1 MQHPSKGWNMARTRY
16 RDDVVEAP
24 PRRRSGA
31 LRFIALLVA
40 LAVIGLVVL
49 AVVLV
54 TRTSDDAKDDVT
66 VSACNADPEGGDP
79 TASGQIVN
87 DSSKTSN
94 YVIRLRFNDAQGNG
108 VSEGVVAVDDV
119 DSGAT
124 AQWELTGTRS
134 AQGPLTCEVTDV
146 SRTHLP
152 GQD

>member
-1 MQHPSKGWNMARTRY
+1 MARTRY
-16 RDDVVEAP
+16 RDDVEVVEAP
-24 PRRRSGA
+24 RRHTG
-31 LRFIALLVA
+31 LRIIAALVA
-40 LAVIGLVVL
+40 LAVIAAIVL

-54 TRTSDDAKDDVT
+54 TRTSDDAKDDVA
-66 VSACNADPEGGDP
+66 VQRCEPDPGGGDP

-94 YVIRLRFNDAQGNG
+94 YVIRLRFDDAQGNG
-108 VSEGVVAVDDV
+108 VSEGVTAVDDV
-119 DSGAT
+119 EAGAT

-134 AQGPLTCEVTDV
+134 AEGPLTCEVTDV

>member
-1 MQHPSKGWNMARTRY
+1 
-16 RDDVVEAP
+16 VV
-24 PRRRSGA
+24 
-31 LRFIALLVA
+31 VA
-40 LAVIGLVVL
+40 AVVL
-49 AVVLV
+49 VVVLV

-66 VSACNADPEGGDP
+66 VAACNADPGGGDP

-108 VSEGVVAVDDV
+108 VSEGVAAVDDV
-119 DSGAT
+119 EAGAT
-124 AQWELTGTRS
+124 ASWELTGTRS
-134 AQGPLTCEVTDV
+134 ARGPVTCELTDV

>member
-1 MQHPSKGWNMARTRY
+1 MARTRY
-16 RDDVVEAP
+16 RDAAVETP
-24 PRRRSGA
+24 PRRGGA
-31 LRFIALLVA
+31 FRFIALLVT
-40 LAVIGLVVL
+40 LVVIAAIVL

-66 VSACNADPEGGDP
+66 VAACNADPGGGDP
-79 TASGQIVN
+79 SASGEIVN

-119 DSGAT
+119 EAGAT
-124 AQWELTGTRS
+124 ARWELTGTR
-134 AQGPLTCEVTDV
+134 AAEGPLTCEITDV

>member
-1 MQHPSKGWNMARTRY
+1 MARTRY

-24 PRRRSGA
+24 PRRHMGRRLLA
-31 LRFIALLVA
+31 ALVA
-40 LAVIGLVVL
+40 LVVIAAVVL

-54 TRTSDDAKDDVT
+54 TRTSDDAKDDVSVAT
-66 VSACNADPEGGDP
+66 CEADPGGGDP
-79 TASGQIVN
+79 SASGQIVN

-119 DSGAT
+119 EAGAT
-124 AQWELTGTRS
+124 ARWELTGTRS
-134 AQGPLTCEVTDV
+134 ASGPLTCEITDV

>member
-1 MQHPSKGWNMARTRY
+1 MAPSTY
-16 RDDVVEAP
+16 RDEVVAVRP
-24 PRRRSGA
+24 RRSGTF
-31 LRFIALLVA
+31 RVVALL
-40 LAVIGLVVL
+40 LALVVVAVVIL

-66 VSACNADPEGGDP
+66 VAACSADPGGGKP

-94 YVIRLRFNDAQGNG
+94 YVIRLRFNDNDGNA
-108 VSEGVVAVDDV
+108 VSEGAAPVSDV
-119 DSGAT
+119 EAGGT
-124 AQWELTGTRS
+124 ARWELTGARS
-134 AQGPLTCEVTDV
+134 ADGPVTCEVTDV

>member
-1 MQHPSKGWNMARTRY
+1 MARSTY
-16 RDDVVEAP
+16 REDVVEARP
-24 PRRRSGA
+24 RRSGA
-31 LRFIALLVA
+31 FRLVALLVA
-40 LAVIGLVVL
+40 LLVIAAVVV

-66 VSACNADPEGGDP
+66 VGACDADPGGGKP

-94 YVIRLRFNDAQGNG
+94 YVIRLRFKDSEGNA
-108 VSEGVVAVDDV
+108 VSEGVAAVDGV
-119 DSGAT
+119 DALQT
-124 AQWELTGTRS
+124 ARWDLTGARS
-134 AQGPLTCEVTDV
+134 ADGPVTCEVTDV

>member
-1 MQHPSKGWNMARTRY
+1 MARTRY
-16 RDDVVEAP
+16 RDEVVEVR
-24 PRRRSGA
+24 PRRSAA
-31 LRFIALLVA
+31 LRLIALLVA
-40 LAVIGLVVL
+40 LVVIGAVVL

-66 VSACNADPEGGDP
+66 VSTCEADQDGGDP
-79 TASGQIVN
+79 TASGQFVN

-94 YVIRLRFNDAQGNG
+94 YVVRLRFNDAQGNG
-108 VSEGVVAVDDV
+108 VSEGVAAVDDV
-119 DSGAT
+119 EAGAT

-152 GQD
+152 GQE

>member
-1 MQHPSKGWNMARTRY
+1 
-16 RDDVVEAP
+16 
-24 PRRRSGA
+24 
-31 LRFIALLVA
+31 
-40 LAVIGLVVL
+40 
-49 AVVLV
+49 
-54 TRTSDDAKDDVT
+54 VT
-66 VSACNADPEGGDP
+66 VAACNADPGGGDP

-119 DSGAT
+119 EAGAT
-124 AQWELTGTRS
+124 ARWELTGTRS
-134 AQGPLTCEVTDV
+134 AEGPLTCEITDV

>member
-1 MQHPSKGWNMARTRY
+1 MARTRY

-24 PRRRSGA
+24 PRRHMG
-31 LRFIALLVA
+31 LRLLAALVA
-40 LAVIGLVVL
+40 LVVIAAVVL

-54 TRTSDDAKDDVT
+54 TRTSDDAKDDVAVAT
-66 VSACNADPEGGDP
+66 CEADPSGGDP
-79 TASGQIVN
+79 SASGQIVN

-119 DSGAT
+119 EAGAT
-124 AQWELTGTRS
+124 ARWELTGTRS
-134 AQGPLTCEVTDV
+134 ARGPLTCEITDV

>member
-1 MQHPSKGWNMARTRY
+1 MARTRY

-24 PRRRSGA
+24 PPRRHGGLRLLGA
-31 LRFIALLVA
+31 LVA
-40 LAVIGLVVL
+40 LVLIAAVVL

-54 TRTSDDAKDDVT
+54 TRTSDDAKDDVAVAT
-66 VSACNADPEGGDP
+66 CEAAPDGGDP
-79 TASGQIVN
+79 SASGQIVN

-119 DSGAT
+119 EAGAT
-124 AQWELTGTRS
+124 ARWELTGTRS
-134 AQGPLTCEVTDV
+134 AQGPLTCEITDV

>member
-1 MQHPSKGWNMARTRY
+1 MARTRY
-16 RDDVVEAP
+16 REDVVEAR
-24 PRRRSGA
+24 RRRSGA
-31 LRFIALLVA
+31 FRLIGLLV
-40 LAVIGLVVL
+40 GLVAIAAVVL

-66 VSACNADPEGGDP
+66 VATCDADPDGGDP

-94 YVIRLRFNDAQGNG
+94 YVIRLRFNDAEGNG

-119 DSGAT
+119 EAGDT
-124 AQWELTGTRS
+124 ARWELTGTRS
-134 AQGPLTCEVTDV
+134 AEGPVTCELTDV